1 MTFKQTAI
9 ERAFEIAKSGSVG
22 SVSTIRSQLKAEGYD
37 PNAFQ
42 GKTVSA
48 QLRAVIQ
55 KARKERSSATEVRNE
70 C

>member
-1 MTFKQTAI
+1 MTFKLTAI
-9 ERAFEIAKSGSVG
+9 ERAFEIAKFGSAG

-42 GKTVSA
+42 GKKVSA

-55 KARKERSSATEVRNE
+55 KARKERGRAMEVRK
-70 C
+70 